1 VKTKNAFT
9 LVEILIVIGI
19 IAIVAAI
26 LFPVLANSKKKSLSA
41 KCQSN
46 LRQIGI
52 MISMYKQD
60 YDGAY
65 PNGNAFRDVLRPKI
79 NTNKLQCPTA
89 LITKKFPDIPEYNR
103 DFTGYGFNVRLVSRY
118 CEDMN
123 DPCEGAVMDSTV
135 VYPAVTVYSMDQA
148 QEDDYSTGPN
158 MSVINDPHPVYKEE
172 GWRRHN
178 GGANVLFCDGHVKWL
193 MDTQIQPAVPR
204 VGGENI
210 NDGTKPTFA
219 IKTK

>member
-1 VKTKNAFT
+1 MKTKNAFT

-19 IAIVAAI
+19 IAILAAI
-26 LFPVLANSKKKSLSA
+26 LFPVLANSKKKALSA

-60 YDGAY
+60 YDGAF
-65 PNGNAFRDVLRPKI
+65 PNGDAIERHLNPKI
-79 NTNKLQCPTA
+79 NTAKLQCPTA
-89 LITKKFPDIPEYNR
+89 VIKKRFPDIPEFKS
-103 DFTGYGFNVRLVSRY
+103 DFTGYGYNIRLVSRI
-118 CEDMN
+118 CEDVN
-123 DPCEGAVMDSTV
+123 DPCEGAVMDSIV

-148 QEDDYSTGPN
+148 QEDDYALAPN
-158 MSVINDPHPVYKEE
+158 MSVIYDPKPVYNEE

-178 GGANVLFCDGHVKWL
+178 GGANVLFCDGHLKWL
-193 MDTQIQPAVPR
+193 LDTQIQPAVPR
-204 VGGENI
+204 QGGENI